1 MSQKKHLIL
10 GGVGIIAIVALLVG
24 AYFLLDKS
32 IAARVSNRVCIPSYV
47 DGLVCYSQHQ
57 SLTTEQTTKITVSPD
72 GKILASSTH
81 DIIHLWNLE
90 TGKKQ
95 RTLSGHRDW
104 VSALAISP
112 DGQTLASASLDRTIK
127 LWNLETGQLL
137 KTLYSGRATTIA
149 FSPDGQTLASGS
161 RLIKW
166 ADGTLSR
173 PGVQLWN
180 LAAQEWQDTIGDQ
193 PVVAIAFSP
202 NSELLAAGKQK
213 TYLWRVSTKQLLQTV
228 NSGDLTALTFSR
240 DGETLLTGSSRMK
253 LWSVTSGMLL
263 HTFGIG
269 ASDLA
274 LSPDG
279 QTLVAAVGGT
289 MQFWQPDIEDYLG
302 MLRGSSYSGL
312 SVTFGLNGN
321 TVISSSSDGIRI
333 WHPNSFAAPEG
344 FFGQ

>member
-1 MSQKKHLIL
+1 MSHKQRLVL
-10 GGVGIIAIVALLVG
+10 GVGFTAIVVLLVG

-32 IAARVSNRVCIPSYV
+32 IAARISSRVCIPSYA
-47 DGLVCYSQHQ
+47 DGLVCYAQPQ
-57 SLTTEQTTKITVSPD
+57 SLTTQQTTKITVSPD

-95 RTLSGHRDW
+95 RTLSGHRNW

-127 LWNLETGQLL
+127 LWSLETGKLL

-180 LAAQEWQDTIGDQ
+180 LASQTWQDTIGDQ

-202 NSELLAAGKQK
+202 NSKILAAGKQK
-213 TYLWRVSTKQLLQTV
+213 TNLWLISTKQLLHSI

-240 DGETLLTGSSRMK
+240 DGETLFTGSSRMK
-253 LWSVTSGMLL
+253 LWSVASGVLL

-269 ASDLA
+269 TSDLA

-279 QTLVAAVGGT
+279 QTLAAAIGGT
-289 MQFWQPDIEDYLG
+289 VQFWQPDTEDYLG
-302 MLRGSSYSGL
+302 MLRGSYYSGL

-333 WHPNSFAAPEG
+333 WHPIVE
-344 FFGQ
+344 Q

>member
-1 MSQKKHLIL
+1 MNQKQRLIL
-10 GGVGIIAIVALLVG
+10 GVGITAIVALLIG
-24 AYFLLDKS
+24 AYFLLASS
-32 IAARVSNRVCIPSYV
+32 IAARVFNRACIPSYA
-47 DGLVCYSQHQ
+47 DGLVCYAQPQ
-57 SLTTEQTTKITVSPD
+57 SLTTEQTTKIAVSPD
-72 GKILASSTH
+72 GKILASSAH

-95 RTLSGHRDW
+95 RSLPGHRGW

-112 DGQTLASASLDRTIK
+112 DGLTLASASLDRTIK
-127 LWNLETGQLL
+127 LWSLETGNLL

-180 LAAQEWQDTIGDQ
+180 LTTQEWQDTIGDQ

-202 NSELLAAGKQK
+202 NSKILAAGKQK
-213 TYLWRVSTKQLLQTV
+213 TNLWLISTKQLLHSV

-240 DGETLLTGSSRMK
+240 DGETLFTGSSRMK
-253 LWSVTSGMLL
+253 LWSVASGVLL

-269 ASDLA
+269 TSDLA

-279 QTLVAAVGGT
+279 QTLAAAIGGT
-289 MQFWQPDIEDYLG
+289 VQFWQPDTEDYLG
-302 MLRGSSYSGL
+302 MLRGSYYSGL
-312 SVTFGLNGN
+312 SVAFGLNGN
-321 TVISSSSDGIRI
+321 TIISSSSDGVRV
-333 WHPNSFAAPEG
+333 WHPLVE
-344 FFGQ
+344 

>member
-1 MSQKKHLIL
+1 MSQTKRLFL
-10 GGVGIIAIVALLVG
+10 GGVAVATIVALLVG
-24 AYFLLDKS
+24 AHFWLDRS
-32 IAARVSNRVCIPSYV
+32 IAAKVSNRVCIPSYAE
-47 DGLVCYSQHQ
+47 GLVCYGQPQ
-57 SLTTEQTTKITVSPD
+57 ALTTEQTTKIAVTLD

-81 DIIHLWNLE
+81 DMIHLWNLE
-90 TGKKQ
+90 TGKEQ
-95 RTLSGHRDW
+95 HTLTGHRHW

-112 DGQTLASASLDRTIK
+112 DGRTLASASLDRTLK
-127 LWNLETGQLL
+127 LWSLETGKLL
-137 KTLYSGRATTIA
+137 KTLYSGRVTTLA
-149 FSPDGQTLASGS
+149 FSPDGKILASGS
-161 RLIKW
+161 RLMRW

-180 LAAQEWQDTIGDQ
+180 LTTQTWQDTIGDQ

-202 NSELLAAGKQK
+202 NGKLLAAGKQK
-213 TYLWRVSTKQLLQTV
+213 TDLWRVSTKRLLYSV
-228 NSGDLTALTFSR
+228 NSGDLTALAFSP

-253 LWSVTSGMLL
+253 LWSIASGMLL

-279 QTLVAAVGGT
+279 QTLAAAVGGT
-289 MQFWQPDIEDYLG
+289 VQFWQPDTEDYLG

-312 SVTFGLNGN
+312 SVAFGSGGK

-333 WHPNSFAAPEG
+333 WHPIVE
-344 FFGQ
+344 